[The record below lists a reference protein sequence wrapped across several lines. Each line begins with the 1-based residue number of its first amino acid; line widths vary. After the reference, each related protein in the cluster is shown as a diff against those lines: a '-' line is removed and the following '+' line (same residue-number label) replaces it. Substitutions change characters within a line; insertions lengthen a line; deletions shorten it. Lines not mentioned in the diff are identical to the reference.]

1 MMKNNKRKTQ
11 SGYAEINMQDLAK
24 RLVMGEE
31 SPRIKVKNTPKTELL
46 TTLKQP

>member
-31 SPRIKVKNTPKTELL
+31 SPTDTEMREPNKQVNRL
-46 TTLKQP
+46 TQ